1 MDDGL
6 IMPLIDKKSWLLA
19 DKIAKLSP
27 EQIHSEKVFFCS
39 HIGTSMNPT
48 LCEQDLLEIESYQIK
63 YPKVGDV
70 ILFKTPRYKKIIVHR
85 IIESTP
91 EGFKTIGDN
100 SDFPD
105 DWTLQKEHIYG
116 RVVAA
121 HRANRKRI
129 IVGGFIG
136 RLTGYSCLIRR
147 KTDFLMIKLLRP
159 AYRSLSTGG
168 TLNRLVPVRLTPQVV
183 TYRTGPHDSHKLL
196 LGKQIIGTYDETLL
210 KWQIRRPYRLFV
222 DENYLPS
229 P

>member
-1 MDDGL
+1 
-6 IMPLIDKKSWLLA
+6 
-19 DKIAKLSP
+19 
-27 EQIHSEKVFFCS
+27 
-39 HIGTSMNPT
+39 
-48 LCEQDLLEIESYQIK
+48 
-63 YPKVGDV
+63 VGDV
-70 ILFKTPRYKKIIVHR
+70 ILFKTPRYKKIVVHR
-85 IIESTP
+85 IIEKTP

-100 SDFPD
+100 SDIPD

-159 AYRSLSTGG
+159 AYRSLCAGG